1 LPPGSSIEA
10 QSGSLIPDVGSSMPP
25 LLLVRKRCRSAP
37 SIQKSARMLL
47 DDSRE
52 IVIQRR

>member
-1 LPPGSSIEA
+1 LMQQLAMQIMCTFARPKVKTLCT
-10 QSGSLIPDVGSSMPP
+10 SL
-25 LLLVRKRCRSAP
+25 RCRSAP